1 MENANQWRPL
11 IAVLANPETR
21 RVAAQMMLGA
31 TLDVATEG
39 LSPSIRRRVAGAV
52 VHSGLVG
59 ADGQTLAPEVF
70 RAVLESAPVARRE
83 GIERFVDGQRIRQFP
98 ANLEERGRLLAWVA
112 RGVFTDDEVL
122 TEREVNSRLLPY
134 SEDVAVLRRYLVDY
148 QLVER
153 RADGTEYALTGSE
166 PIVAAD

>member
-1 MENANQWRPL
+1 MENANLWRPL

-39 LSPSIRRRVAGAV
+39 LSPSTLRRVAGAV

-70 RAVLESAPVARRE
+70 RAILESAPVARRE
-83 GIERFVDGQRIRQFP
+83 GIERFVDGRRIRQFP
-98 ANLEERGRLLAWVA
+98 ANLEERGQLLAWVA
-112 RGVFTDDEVL
+112 QGVFREDEVL
-122 TEREVNSRLLPY
+122 TEREVNARLVPY
-134 SEDVAVLRRYLVDY
+134 SEDVALLRR
-148 QLVER
+148 
-153 RADGTEYALTGSE
+153 
-166 PIVAAD
+166 